1 MSSNFGL
8 NEETMDPSRI
18 LLAVI
23 QLCNIVLLTIN
34 INIFQINGKRGFANR
49 RHLQETRVYQ
59 RNEQVLYAA
68 PPEAQYYEAQLGGP
82 GKGVKKML
90 CPMSKLCQNIGMH
103 FIIQIYFLYQNCINI
118 ILCNVKLIYFAQFK
132 ARIIFQFLSESKIVR
147 FRYMI

>member
-1 MSSNFGL
+1 MNLLSDFGL

-18 LLAVI
+18 ILAVI

-34 INIFQINGKRGFANR
+34 MNIFQINGKRGFANR

-90 CPMSKLCQNIGMH
+90 CPISKFVKTLE
-103 FIIQIYFLYQNCINI
+103 CILLFKYI
-118 ILCNVKLIYFAQFK
+118 FYIKIASISFFA
-132 ARIIFQFLSESKIVR
+132 
-147 FRYMI
+147 M

>member
-18 LLAVI
+18 FLAVI
-23 QLCNIVLLTIN
+23 QLCNIVLLIIN
-34 INIFQINGKRGFANR
+34 MNIFQINGKRGFANR

-59 RNEQVLYAA
+59 RSEQVLYAA

-90 CPMSKLCQNIGMH
+90 CPMSIFFQNIGIH
-103 FIIQIYFLYQNCINI
+103 FIFQIYFFILYH
-118 ILCNVKLIYFAQFK
+118 VKLIYFAQ
-132 ARIIFQFLSESKIVR
+132 SKT
-147 FRYMI
+147 